1 MTNHSMGDRGLPH
14 AHILYMLHAD
24 DKPRSPDEYDDFISA
39 EIPDKETESELYDTI
54 STSNMHGPCGPDNID
69 AVCMVEGFCSKH
81 FPKEFCELTKETEGY
96 PEYRRRQDGKTV
108 TKIVRFRGRQHVEEE
123 TEGMESVEVSLDNR
137 YVVPY
142 NRALSKKYN
151 AHINVEYCASMKAVK
166 YLYK

>member
-1 MTNHSMGDRGLPH
+1 
-14 AHILYMLHAD
+14 MLHPD

-39 EIPDKETESELYDTI
+39 ELPDKETEPELYETI
-54 STSNMHGPCGPDNID
+54 TTCSMHGPCGSDNID
-69 AVCMVEGFCSKH
+69 AVCMVDNCCSKK
-81 FPKEFCELTKETEGY
+81 FPKDFCEATKETEGY
-96 PEYRRRQDGKTV
+96 PEYRRRNDGRTVIKTV
-108 TKIVRFRGRQHVEEE
+108 RGGEDVP
-123 TEGMESVEVSLDNR
+123 LDNR